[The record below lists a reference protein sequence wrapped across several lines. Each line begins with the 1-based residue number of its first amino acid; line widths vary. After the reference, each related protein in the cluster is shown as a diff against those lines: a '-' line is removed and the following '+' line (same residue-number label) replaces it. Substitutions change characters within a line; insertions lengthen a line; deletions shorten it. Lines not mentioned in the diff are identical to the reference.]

1 MYPEKDRL
9 KMQIS
14 ILLVTAVLIAT
25 PALAKAAARPGS
37 NQLFRKDKE
46 GSVIN
51 IPLTDH
57 TRNDGK
63 TDLQWFAKISVGNPS
78 QELYVSPARP
88 LPAFKAHPRTC
99 M

>member
-1 MYPEKDRL
+1 MR
-9 KMQIS
+9 IS
-14 ILLVTAVLIAT
+14 MLAVMAVLIAT
-25 PALAKAAARPGS
+25 PALTAAAARPSS

-51 IPLTDH
+51 VPLTDH

-88 LPAFKAHPRTC
+88 PRAFKAH
-99 M
+99 